1 MSRYFKINIY
11 QITLIIFVLSLIFGN
26 FFVNLS
32 VCLMAILTLI
42 HFNKIK
48 ISKKFLL
55 ITLFFITIIFSSI
68 LIKKKFDDLGLI
80 RFYLISL
87 FGYLH
92 FNKIFYDAKK
102 LFFVILSIIFI
113 VSSDIIY
120 QEITDHNFLAYVN
133 YAVPTGLFNGRQVS
147 GSFLSKLI
155 IILSVISIM
164 YMEEEKNV
172 NSNIS
177 KIIILLIFIIGTYV
191 VILSNER
198 KAIIDILLCFVILTM
213 IYFKKKILIFF
224 LFFLLFISTILF
236 FKKDLRNEIF
246 LKTFY
251 QFGIVSPIERE
262 NNYEHKYGILFKDT
276 SLQNNQ
282 YYSMYITAYNIWKD
296 NKVVGGGNKSYR
308 ELCQNPKY
316 QYDQEYSLI
325 RCNSHPH
332 SIYLQILS
340 ENGII
345 GIIFFLFLI
354 CSIFLSFFKKN
365 KNYITNSFFILLVIQ
380 LMPIPNGNIFSTWL
394 GSIFWLNIGFL
405 LNDKIIN
412 KK

>member
-48 ISKKFLL
+48 ISKNFLL

-68 LIKKKFDDLGLI
+68 LIKKKFDDLVLI

-87 FGYLH
+87 FGYLY

-102 LFFVILSIIFI
+102 LFFVILGIIFI
-113 VSSDIIY
+113 VSLDIIY
-120 QEITDHNFLAYVN
+120 QEITDHNFLGYVN
-133 YAVPTGLFNGRQVS
+133 YAVPTGLFNGRQIS

-164 YMEEEKNV
+164 YMEKEKNV

-198 KAIIDILLCFVILTM
+198 KAIIDILFCFIILTI
-213 IYFKKKILIFF
+213 IYFKKKMLTIFF
-224 LFFLLFISTILF
+224 FFLLFISTILL
-236 FKKDLRNEIF
+236 FKKDLKNEIF

-251 QFGIVSPIERE
+251 QFGLIKPIERQIDYQE
-262 NNYEHKYGILFKDT
+262 KYGILFKNT
-276 SLQNNQ
+276 SLKNNQ
-282 YYSMYITAYNIWKD
+282 YYSMYITAFNIWKD
-296 NKVVGGGNKSYR
+296 NKIAGGGNKSYR

-345 GIIFFLFLI
+345 GITLFLFLI
-354 CSIFLSFFKKN
+354 CSIFFSFFKKN

-380 LMPIPNGNIFSTWL
+380 LIPIPNGNIFSTWL
-394 GSIFWLNIGFL
+394 GSVFWLNIGFL
-405 LNDKIIN
+405 LNEKIIN

>member
-1 MSRYFKINIY
+1 
-11 QITLIIFVLSLIFGN
+11 
-26 FFVNLS
+26 
-32 VCLMAILTLI
+32 MAILTLI

-48 ISKKFLL
+48 ISKKVLL
-55 ITLFFITIIFSSI
+55 ITIFFFTIIFSSI
-68 LIKKKFDDLGLI
+68 LIKKKFDDLVLI

-87 FGYLH
+87 FAYLH
-92 FNKIFYDAKK
+92 FDKIFYNKKK
-102 LFFVILSIIFI
+102 LFYIILGIIFI
-113 VSSDIIY
+113 VSSDIVY
-120 QEITDHNFLAYVN
+120 QEVTGRNFLGYAYSG
-133 YAVPTGLFNGRQVS
+133 VPTGLFNGRQIN

-155 IILSVISIM
+155 IILSVISVM
-164 YMEEEKNV
+164 YMVKEKNI

-177 KIIILLIFIIGTYV
+177 QIIIQLTFIIGTYV
-191 VILSNER
+191 IILSNER
-198 KAIIDILLCFVILTM
+198 KAILDILLCFAVLTI
-213 IYFKKKILIFF
+213 IYFKKKILLFF
-224 LFFLLFISTILF
+224 LFFLIFISTIF
-236 FKKDLRNEIF
+236 FLKKDLKNEIF

-251 QFGIVSPIERE
+251 QFGIINPIDRE
-262 NNYEHKYGILFKDT
+262 IGYQEKYGVLFKDT
-276 SLQNNQ
+276 SLKNNQ

-296 NKVVGGGNKSYR
+296 NKIIGGGNRSFR

-325 RCNSHPH
+325 RCNTHPH

-345 GIIFFLFLI
+345 GITLFLFLI
-354 CSIFLSFFKKN
+354 CSIFFSFFKKN
-365 KNYITNSFFILLVIQ
+365 KNYLTNSFFILLVIQ

-405 LNDKIIN
+405 LNDKIVN